1 MTKNTGIKKSKNKSN
16 QKKFSN
22 LMLAA
27 TVTVP
32 GIVGVGGDIPEA
44 KAAGLKYTDGIHK
57 FELTPSGGD
66 PGSGYITIRMVG
78 GGGNGGKFTSYG
90 SDGIPSEDTWM
101 SDGVAVLHYIGG
113 SWPKKITFN
122 GAVLVPITNT
132 APNIPTLNIPVQQ
145 FEHMDK
151 HVISWTVDDPEGDE
165 LNSTLYAAYNGTD
178 NWIPVYSGKNKNFEY
193 TVPTDKSSV
202 KFKLMVSDGE
212 LTVNSAESVV
222 KSIRP
227 VTYYWNK
234 FNAASNN
241 KFYLQW
247 DPSNSYGSSMEIPV
261 GNAGGYLNLGSD
273 YGYSYNLDSEGRIN
287 ILGTNHMPHANYG
300 QTSGS
305 MGTLYR
311 KSGSFLEMYE
321 YNINN
326 GFFGNNGWVV
336 DFTVKSTRG
345 MAVTNPNPSYY
356 KGTLVQGNIE
366 GTFDSYQ
373 HGVRNPDGYWYER
386 GQRQL
391 GEDTTPPIIELEEQK
406 DYSLTPI
413 VTVHTYD
420 AGKVQTVKW
429 AKGNLSVLDF
439 VNGGTEIAT
448 GQSTPS
454 SFTVSENGIYTVFA
468 VDEKGNK
475 TVQTINVTK
484 VNQKPEV
491 SKNFE
496 TITIQGKGKNEVIDL
511 NMHFKDPDGHPLKF
525 EVVSSSEA
533 HVKAEIENRSQLKVT
548 GVSKGKSK
556 LTITAD
562 DGYETTTIQVDVA
575 VSNTKPTITVK
586 ELPNHVVLDDQTHF
600 TIDGTATDEDS
611 DALTAKVEHF
621 SKELTAPVTDGKFSV
636 KYQGNQVSKGYH
648 HEAMQVTVSDGL
660 EDSEV
665 YTAALPIIKVDEATN
680 YTNEMAGHQDTYNS
694 WTPEQH
700 EAFYNGYESIFNYET
715 VRTEEALTR
724 VKDVIA
730 ALQAQ
735 TVKES
740 ETITNWE
747 NRLFLVTAT
756 VATESA
762 EKSLIKDDYKHA
774 EELVEALTSSAEKE
788 ALEER
793 INELQR
799 YHDANNAI
807 LVMEDNH
814 GSISW
819 DSIKDT
825 QDKVEVVENAANK
838 KDLEDRLSQVIKDY
852 ISNLETV
859 TPDDLDKFGVS
870 DVNTENSDLY
880 DEFKDAFKPI
890 GENHNAQD
898 LVNFVNA
905 LKVFLSDV
913 TQSALD
919 TLHSNEPSYSQ
930 DMLKPVLTTAD
941 ELILYRQT
949 FKREVSKDK
958 TLSDKVQTVDF
969 QQTKEYMQ
977 TIVKAMQEVIEYN
990 DTHDEQ
996 EKSEGYA
1003 ATDVLWEGQLRK
1015 DMQAYLDNGI
1025 PDIIVLDD
1033 RYEYINNGQLHV
1045 VATINDSDDS
1055 EHDVT
1060 VTFNGE
1066 SKTVKTA
1073 DGKVA
1078 VTYDL
1083 ADGVYDG
1090 FVEIEAKDKLTERK
1104 LTIANKPVVTV
1115 SDVEMF
1121 KRFVQ
1126 ALEADLGSSF
1136 DEMEQTTITSL
1147 KMLFDKT
1154 LAIKVNVSSER
1165 EIREVENTATKLGGK
1180 NGQLE
1185 SLVKL
1190 LVQNNRLEWLINN
1203 YKIATDDDFTWAGV
1217 VGVTPDNIGAL
1228 KSIIDDY
1235 VASFEDRAV
1244 KTPSLE
1250 DYQSWLNLSTIIEE
1264 ARMAIEIA
1272 EGLHIK
1278 DELDKAIST
1287 AKEKLFNVPEWLTVK
1302 NVLKKQLDAVIAYSK
1317 VIESVM
1323 NSEISYQQTDKDA
1336 ALLLVEQLPDGTPKD
1351 SLLYRLEIV
1360 QTVIDATLAVGNAE
1374 ISLEEADQLVAQALV
1389 DEIDSNIVKKTEL
1402 QERLDALSKLKEAIA
1417 ALEQADLSKAQ
1428 TDLDVA
1434 KELVEALPESPK
1446 KEELLD
1452 RVKELQD
1459 VIDNKSK
1466 EDQAKDAVNKVE
1478 DSLLEADRDK
1488 AQEKVDALED
1498 GQLKDEL
1505 QDRLDEIQTHVDA
1518 YKSAREAVEKAE
1530 VSKDKADID
1539 SAQQLVDVLP
1549 NSKAKMDLQ
1558 ERLDVISLFIQAEQG
1573 VSKAEVSLIQK
1584 HKNEAQK
1591 LVDALPKSEEKTAL
1605 QNRLDALQIL
1615 IDNKKEDLLN
1625 KIINDLDSVTSNEFA
1640 DYTGEKVYE
1649 ELMPNYREAI
1659 DKLGDSVT
1667 KEQVINVVK
1676 LINALELAKREMK
1689 LEFIIAYQKEYADSS
1704 ILPTLDNYPQPAAL
1718 SSVVDYLQDD
1728 SALEQVIKE
1737 IAIALKVSEDEIRM
1751 EIEKILKDVSN
1762 DATTTGKYLVQYVSE
1777 EDGEVV
1783 AENWITEVPYGE
1795 VEVVGQAPEGYEIVG
1810 DPNQSFTLSDETT
1823 EHVISFVIK
1832 VKQEENLPE
1841 TNEQDTEEVQPNDGL
1856 ESEQNTEED
1865 DNDAKEFDDN
1875 HEEEVEV
1882 PSGQDTPENT
1892 DMAQSEGENVVKDII
1907 QVDKL
1912 TVDFIQTSLLEILNL
1927 SSIQDDV
1934 LSLYVQHIND
1944 YATESGVTEYTLEE
1958 LSVLFEAIQAAY
1970 GQEIGAEDKI
1980 SKLVNGPVK
1989 ETLFSLIKPK
1999 STIGPEAS
2007 IVRSKMMV
2015 ASLNDS
2021 YLRVSSTPYAEWG
2034 TENENHAEYVFKTF
2048 YALASVKSYK
2058 SSPSDKYKLE
2068 VKDYIVKELHK
2079 GSYKALLLSELGY
2092 SVEEIGDEGK
2102 TDLTVVTPTPP
2113 PVKPPVVEPPVV
2125 EPPVIGPPVVVEPP
2139 SVVNPQPKPPV
2150 VKPELPE
2157 GTVAETIDYDNNGKW
2172 TIKNPA
2178 KEVVTLE
2185 QDGIQIKIPLEL
2197 QAKLWEVEWIL
2208 KSNQHYQLRILAD
2221 GKEITVFKKPIE
2233 ITKTSKKAYVFRF
2246 ENGQYTA
2253 IPFTFAVP
2261 NQIQFKVTKTGEF
2274 QFSTKRIT
2282 FKDIDGVFS
2291 QRAIEELASRH
2302 IVKGTAPDYYSP
2314 YESLT
2319 RAQFSAMLVRSLG
2332 IDTSNVVNGVF
2343 KDVKA
2348 KDWFAND
2355 VQALYETGIIR
2366 GVTAKT
2372 FNPNSPLTR
2381 QQAALMLD
2389 RALDYLKIE
2398 KSDSTTLNFK
2408 DANKISEEA
2417 KPAVATMQTL
2427 GIFSG
2432 KEGNKFD
2439 PHANLTRAEMAKVL
2453 QLTLELAGLF

>member
-1 MTKNTGIKKSKNKSN
+1 MTKNNEIKKTKKKSNIKKSL
-16 QKKFSN
+16 N
-22 LMLAA
+22 LLLVAGVVTPGVVGSGIGIQVAQAA
-27 TVTVP
+27 TTYYWNVYNVEYESEKRVLESFATYEQAIQSATWTFCDRE
-32 GIVGVGGDIPEA
+32 GMSCKIEDNGRGRFEIVSYSDFNPRKGSFWKQVSSGNRNAYPEGV
-44 KAAGLKYTDGIHK
+44 YDGKWYEYSHS
-57 FELTPSGGD
+57 ETSNNAPS
-66 PGSGYITIRMVG
+66 V
-78 GGGNGGKFTSYG
+78 
-90 SDGIPSEDTWM
+90 
-101 SDGVAVLHYIGG
+101 
-113 SWPKKITFN
+113 
-122 GAVLVPITNT
+122 
-132 APNIPTLNIPVQQ
+132 PTLTIPATQ
-145 FEHMDK
+145 FEHGDK
-151 HVISWTVDDPEGDE
+151 QILSWNVTDTDNDS
-165 LNSTLYAAYNGTD
+165 LTSTLYVAYNGSSV
-178 NWIPVYSGKNKNFEY
+178 WEQIYYGSSKNFEY
-193 TVPTDKSSV
+193 TVPNNKTYV
-202 KFKLMVSDGE
+202 QFKVVVSDGIDTAE
-212 LTVNSAESVV
+212 SAVSDLRTIREVMYQWNKYANIRMPPTYSPGALKSAEYKDQYASMGHEWAGKVYAEPPRYSSDYSEYIKEFWTPNGSAFHRLYVETYYVNSV
-222 KSIRP
+222 P
-227 VTYYWNK
+227 
-234 FNAASNN
+234 
-241 KFYLQW
+241 
-247 DPSNSYGSSMEIPV
+247 
-261 GNAGGYLNLGSD
+261 GGD
-273 YGYSYNLDSEGRIN
+273 
-287 ILGTNHMPHANYG
+287 
-300 QTSGS
+300 
-305 MGTLYR
+305 
-311 KSGSFLEMYE
+311 
-321 YNINN
+321 
-326 GFFGNNGWVV
+326 V
-336 DFTVKSTRG
+336 
-345 MAVTNPNPSYY
+345 
-356 KGTLVQGNIE
+356 KGTLVQGNIQ
-366 GTFDSYQ
+366 GGINAYT
-373 HGVRNPDGYWYER
+373 HGVKNADGFWYER
-386 GQRQL
+386 GQRVL
-391 GEDTTPPIIELEEQK
+391 SDDVTPPIIELTEQTE
-406 DYSLTPI
+406 YAINPVIS
-413 VTVHTYD
+413 VRTYD
-420 AGKVQTVKW
+420 VSTVQTVKW
-429 AKGNLSVLDF
+429 AKGNLSALNF

-475 TVQTINVTK
+475 TVKTINVTK
-484 VNQKPEV
+484 VNQKPVV
-491 SKNFE
+491 SKTFE

-511 NMHFKDPDGHPLKF
+511 NTHFKDPDGHPLKF
-525 EVVSSSEA
+525 EAVSSSEA

-556 LTITAD
+556 LTITAN
-562 DGYETTTIQVDVA
+562 DGYETTTVQVDVA
-575 VSNTKPTITVK
+575 VSNTKPTITIK

-600 TIDGTATDEDS
+600 TIDGTAADEDS
-611 DALTAKVEHF
+611 DALTAKVKHL

-660 EDSEV
+660 EDSEM
-665 YTAALPIIKVDEATN
+665 YTAALPIIKVDDATN
-680 YTNEMAGHQDTYNS
+680 YTKEMAGHQDTYNS

-724 VKDVIA
+724 AKDVIA

-747 NRLFLVTAT
+747 NRLVVVTAT
-756 VATESA
+756 VATENA
-762 EKSLIKDDYKHA
+762 EKNLIKDDFKHA
-774 EELVEALTSSAEKE
+774 KELIEAITPSAEKE
-788 ALEER
+788 VLEER

-799 YHDANNAI
+799 YHDANDAI

-819 DSIKDT
+819 DTINEA

-870 DVNTENSDLY
+870 DVNPENSDLY

-930 DMLKPVLTTAD
+930 DMLKPVVTTAD
-941 ELILYRQT
+941 ELVLYRKT
-949 FKREVSKDK
+949 FKREVSKDQ

-1045 VATINDSDDS
+1045 VATINDSNDS

-1066 SKTVKTA
+1066 SKTVKTT

-1078 VTYDL
+1078 VTFAL

-1090 FVEIEAKDKLTERK
+1090 FVEINAKDKLTERK

-1136 DEMEQTTITSL
+1136 DEMDQTTITSL

-1235 VASFEDRAV
+1235 VASFGDGAV

-1250 DYQSWLNLSTIIEE
+1250 DYQSWLNLNTIIEE

-1272 EGLHIK
+1272 EELHIK

-1287 AKEKLFNVPEWLTVK
+1287 AEEKLLNVPDWLTVK

-1351 SLLYRLEIV
+1351 NLLYRLEIV

-1389 DEIDSNIVKKTEL
+1389 DEIDSNIAKKTEL

-1518 YKSAREAVEKAE
+1518 YKNAREAVEKAE

-1558 ERLDVISLFIQAEQG
+1558 ERLDVVSLFIQAEQG

-1615 IDNKKEDLLN
+1615 IDNKKEDLLD
-1625 KIINDLDSVTSNEFA
+1625 KIINDLDSVTSNELA

-1649 ELMPNYREAI
+1649 ELMPDYREAI

-1667 KEQVINVVK
+1667 KEQVIKVVK

-1882 PSGQDTPENT
+1882 PSGQDTPENNT

-1958 LSVLFEAIQAAY
+1958 LSVLLEAIQAAY

-2058 SSPSDKYKLE
+2058 TSPSDKYKLE

-2125 EPPVIGPPVVVEPP
+2125 EPPVVVEPP
-2139 SVVNPQPKPPV
+2139 SIVNPQPKPPV

-2197 QAKLWEVEWIL
+2197 QAKLWEVEWIP
-2208 KSNQHYQLRILAD
+2208 KANQHYQLCIWAD
-2221 GKEITVFKKPIE
+2221 GKEVKAFKKPIE
-2233 ITKTSKKAYVFRF
+2233 ITKTSKKAYVLRF
-2246 ENGQYTA
+2246 ENGQYKA
-2253 IPFTFAVP
+2253 VPFTSAVP
-2261 NQIQFKVTKTGEF
+2261 NQIQFKVKKTGEF

-2302 IVKGTAPDYYSP
+2302 IVKGTTPDYYSP
-2314 YESLT
+2314 NESLT

-2389 RALDYLKIE
+2389 RALDYLKID

-2408 DANKISEEA
+2408 DANKISEEV
-2417 KPAVATMQTL
+2417 KSAVATMQTL

-2453 QLTLELAGLF
+2453 QITLELAGLF